1 MNLIFGSDHAGLNLR
16 RQLVAEARALGHEV
30 EEVGA
35 MSTDSYDY
43 PLASDA
49 VACLV
54 RNGTAEFGVL
64 VCGSGIGVSIRA
76 NRYEGIRA
84 ALCFTPEHAALAR
97 QHNHANVLCVGE
109 RTTDPAIAVQI
120 LRTFLS
126 TAPDDGERHVR
137 RVEGLDGNLS
147 C

>member
-1 MNLIFGSDHAGLNLR
+1 MNLIFGSDHAGLTLR
-16 RQLVAEARALGHEV
+16 RQLVAEARALGHEA

-35 MSTDSYDY
+35 MSTESYDY

-54 RNGTAEFGVL
+54 RNGTAQLGVL

-76 NRYEGIRA
+76 NRYPGIRA

-109 RTTDPAIAVQI
+109 RTTDPDVAVQI

-126 TAPDDGERHVR
+126 TEPDEGERHVR
-137 RVEGLDGNLS
+137 RIEGLEGNLS